1 MKYRSNRARPDLVEV
16 DPCLEYLEHLRQDR
30 GLCPPTLSHH
40 GRGSR
45 DFLAFLEHREVPLNQ
60 VKLVDID
67 AYLFGLAEA
76 RKTRYV
82 LQYQAIAVRGFLRF
96 LAEEGI
102 LSRDLSRWVQG
113 PRSYRD
119 AAIPPAFTWSELEQL
134 CSSVT
139 DEDPLFLQ
147 DLAVLALLCSY
158 GLRSQEVVGLTL
170 NGIDWIHDRLLIL
183 QRKNGRPLILP
194 LLEGVKVA
202 LQQYL
207 NGRPSTAHQEVFL
220 SRQGQPLR
228 SAQISRRL
236 RLLAKRAGLPG
247 RRGAHAIRR
256 TVGTRLVE
264 QGWGLGEVALILG
277 HGSIDSARVYL
288 RISSKLLRDVA
299 LNYGELL

>member
-1 MKYRSNRARPDLVEV
+1 MKYRSNRARHDLVEAS
-16 DPCLEYLEHLRQDR
+16 PCAEYLEHLRQDR
-30 GLCPPTLSHH
+30 GLCPSTLSHC
-40 GRGSR
+40 GWGVRE
-45 DFLAFLEHREVPLNQ
+45 FLAFLEHRGISLNQ
-60 VKLVDID
+60 VKLVDAD
-67 AYLFGLAEA
+67 AYLFHLAA
-76 RKTRYV
+76 AQKSRGVMQSR
-82 LQYQAIAVRGFLRF
+82 AHAVRSFLRF
-96 LAEEGI
+96 LAAEGI

-119 AAIPPAFTWSELEQL
+119 ATVPSTFTWLELEQL

-139 DEDPLFLQ
+139 GEDPLFLR
-147 DLAVLALLCSY
+147 DLAVLSLLCSY

-170 NGIDWIHDRLLIL
+170 DSIDWVHDRLLIL
-183 QRKNGRPLILP
+183 RRKNGRPLVLP

-220 SRQGQPLR
+220 SRRGQPLGR
-228 SAQISRRL
+228 DQISYRL
-236 RLLAKRAGLPG
+236 RLLAQRAGLPG

-256 TVGTRLVE
+256 AVGTRLVE

-277 HGSIDSARVYL
+277 HGSINSARVYL

-299 LNYGELL
+299 SNYGDLL